1 MRSNYLSHAGK
12 RGMRWGYTNGAP
24 NGKRTAE
31 EQLLEEQ
38 RAEIEFME
46 SELKAK
52 RAAANQLEAKI
63 GADREWSEFVSS
75 CRSFIDKGRAFY
87 EKIKSGRFS

>member
-1 MRSNYLSHAGK
+1 MSKAYLSHAGK
-12 RGMRWGYTNGAP
+12 KGMKWGYTNGSL

-31 EQLLEEQ
+31 EKVLEEQ

-52 RAAANQLEAKI
+52 KAAANQLEAKI
-63 GADREWSEFVSS
+63 KADQEWEDFKQS
-75 CRSFIDKGRAFY
+75 CAPLIKKAQAWY
-87 EKIKSGRFS
+87 ETIRRGY